1 MYMNINQDK
10 NIECIY
16 RYTLYNHS
24 FLGMILQLTH
34 FFFKM
39 NIQGVKK

>member
-1 MYMNINQDK
+1 MNINQDK

-24 FLGMILQLTH
+24 FLGILQLTY

-39 NIQGVKK
+39 NIQRVKK